1 MADVRWQ
8 PPASSLI
15 QAEACQA
22 VVRAQA
28 LEHPVGAGPEEACER
43 GCTAPDRGADV
54 PATPHLPPLSRSLLP
69 PSLGETGVKVGL
81 PPLRPRPFLPT
92 ARPPARRQQ
101 YRKRPETF
109 CVWRA
114 RRPSCSGDV
123 SSRYARRVGTQR
135 LSLLSSQVSVCPP
148 PNCTCSF
155 HCIQLSSII
164 GVIPSVNVILFA
176 SEDALCGGP
185 CGRCGKA
192 PTSCGVWRP

>member
-109 CVWRA
+109 CVWHASRRA
-114 RRPSCSGDV
+114 ASAL
-123 SSRYARRVGTQR
+123 ARLRSPR
-135 LSLLSSQVSVCPP
+135 LSSSMPASAR
-148 PNCTCSF
+148 N
-155 HCIQLSSII
+155 
-164 GVIPSVNVILFA
+164 GVPSAKVPTK
-176 SEDALCGGP
+176 S
-185 CGRCGKA
+185 GR
-192 PTSCGVWRP
+192 

>member
-54 PATPHLPPLSRSLLP
+54 PAPPHLPPLSRSLLP
-69 PSLGETGVKVGL
+69 PDRRETGVKVGL

-109 CVWRA
+109 CAWRA
-114 RRPSCSGDV
+114 RRPGCSGDV
-123 SSRYARRVGTQR
+123 SSRYARCQSTR
-135 LSLLSSQVSVCPP
+135 SL
-148 PNCTCSF
+148 
-155 HCIQLSSII
+155 
-164 GVIPSVNVILFA
+164 VIYL
-176 SEDALCGGP
+176 DTYMLCG
-185 CGRCGKA
+185 
-192 PTSCGVWRP
+192 VY